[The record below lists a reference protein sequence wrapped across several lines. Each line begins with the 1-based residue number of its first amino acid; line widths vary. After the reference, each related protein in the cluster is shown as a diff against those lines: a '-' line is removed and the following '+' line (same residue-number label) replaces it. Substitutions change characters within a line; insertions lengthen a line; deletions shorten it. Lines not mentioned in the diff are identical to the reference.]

1 MPIEDRKLTAGMRLV
16 ARYKGIEYAC
26 QVIEGEDGKLRYR
39 LEDGSHYL
47 LEGDKEF
54 KSPSAIGS
62 AVMGGVACNGWRF
75 WSVAGSEEAKPK
87 QRGQRGKKANPGAN
101 LTPLEDG
108 RWFCSTCQEA
118 FPVQPG
124 FEPEECP
131 KGHKQEEG
139 VTD

>member
-1 MPIEDRKLTAGMRLV
+1 MPIENRNLAVGTRLV
-16 ARYKGIEYAC
+16 ARYKKEEHWAT
-26 QVIEGEDGKLRYR
+26 VVEGEKGGLRYR
-39 LEDGSHYL
+39 LDDGQ
-47 LEGDKEF
+47 EF
-54 KSPSAIGS
+54 KSLSSAGS

-87 QRGQRGKKANPGAN
+87 ERGQRGKKANPGAN

-118 FPVQPG
+118 FAVQPG

-131 KGHKQEEG
+131 KGHKRDEG
-139 VTD
+139 VTA

>member
-1 MPIEDRKLTAGMRLV
+1 MPIENRELTAGTRLV
-16 ARYKGIEYAC
+16 ARYKKEEYTAT
-26 QVIEGEDGKLRYR
+26 VVEGEEGGLRYR
-39 LEDGSHYL
+39 LEDGR
-47 LEGDKEF
+47 EF
-54 KSPSAIGS
+54 KSPSAAGS

-87 QRGQRGKKANPGAN
+87 QRGRRGEKANAGAN

-131 KGHKQEEG
+131 KGHRQEEA
-139 VTD
+139 VTA

>member
-1 MPIEDRKLTAGMRLV
+1 MPIENRDLQVGTRLV
-16 ARYKGIEYAC
+16 ARYKKQEYSAT
-26 QVIEGEDGKLRYR
+26 VVEGEKGGLRYR
-39 LEDGSHYL
+39 LEDGQ
-47 LEGDKEF
+47 EF
-54 KSPSAIGS
+54 KSLSAAGS

-87 QRGQRGKKANPGAN
+87 QRERREKKANPGAN

-118 FPVQPG
+118 FPVQAG

-131 KGHKQEEG
+131 KGHKQGEG
-139 VTD
+139 VTA

>member
-1 MPIEDRKLTAGMRLV
+1 MPIENRDLPVGTRLV
-16 ARYKGIEYAC
+16 ARYKNQEHSAT
-26 QVIEGEDGKLRYR
+26 VVEGEKGGLRYR
-39 LEDGSHYL
+39 LEDGR
-47 LEGDKEF
+47 EF
-54 KSPSAIGS
+54 KSLSAAGS

-87 QRGQRGKKANPGAN
+87 QRGRSGKKANPGAN

-118 FPVQPG
+118 FPVQAG

-139 VTD
+139 VTA

>member
-1 MPIEDRKLTAGMRLV
+1 MSIEDRKLTAGTRLV
-16 ARYKGIEYAC
+16 ARYKKQEHSAT
-26 QVIEGEDGKLRYR
+26 VVEGEKGGLRYR
-39 LEDGSHYL
+39 LEDGH
-47 LEGDKEF
+47 EF
-54 KSPSAIGS
+54 KSLSAAGS

-118 FPVQPG
+118 FPVQVG

-131 KGHKQEEG
+131 KGHKQGEG
-139 VTD
+139 VTA

>member
-1 MPIEDRKLTAGMRLV
+1 MPIENRSLQAGTRLV
-16 ARYKGIEYAC
+16 ARYKGQEHSAT
-26 QVIEGEDGKLRYR
+26 VVEGEKGGLRYR
-39 LEDGSHYL
+39 LDDGR
-47 LEGDKEF
+47 EF
-54 KSPSAIGS
+54 KSLSAAGS
-62 AVMGGVACNGWRF
+62 AVMDGVACNGWRF

-87 QRGQRGKKANPGAN
+87 RRGRSGKKANPGAN

-118 FPVQPG
+118 FPVQAG

-139 VTD
+139 VTA

>member
-1 MPIEDRKLTAGMRLV
+1 MPIEDRNLQLGTRLV
-16 ARYKGIEYAC
+16 ARYRKQEYSAT
-26 QVIEGEDGKLRYR
+26 VVEGEEGGLRYR
-39 LEDGSHYL
+39 LEDGR
-47 LEGDKEF
+47 EF
-54 KSPSAIGS
+54 KSLSAAGS
-62 AVMGGVACNGWRF
+62 AVMDGVACNGWRF

-118 FPVQPG
+118 FPVQPD

-131 KGHKQEEG
+131 KGHKQEED
-139 VTD
+139 VTA

>member
-1 MPIEDRKLTAGMRLV
+1 MPIENRDLQVGTRLV
-16 ARYKGIEYAC
+16 ARYKKQEYSAT
-26 QVIEGEDGKLRYR
+26 VVEGEKGGLRYR
-39 LEDGSHYL
+39 LEDGR
-47 LEGDKEF
+47 EF
-54 KSPSAIGS
+54 KSLSAAGS

-87 QRGQRGKKANPGAN
+87 QRERHGKKANPGAN

-118 FPVQPG
+118 FPVQAG

-131 KGHKQEEG
+131 RGHKQEEG
-139 VTD
+139 VTA